1 MENDLILGGRPI
13 SAGKSIILSDELL
26 QIAHRYILFNSS
38 EVQPYVELHL
48 QELRSS
54 DRRLSRNHNQL
65 QKRHIDTFIAWFSD
79 KVIIDEIKCNASCVS
94 NTLKW
99 FANGPRDLVMS
110 FNGYII
116 NGLRFHTKETEKSRQ
131 NSGVLVEATTLCR
144 SSARDN
150 TQILGQV
157 AYYGVLKDILLLN
170 YHIFQVPLFKC
181 DWANIVNGV
190 KVDDGFV
197 LVNLHEGQSQFEKDP
212 FILASQAKQVF
223 YCRENETS
231 NWYVV
236 GKAPP
241 RGYHELQTYD
251 ENYMPSIP
259 RNLGGLE
266 TIIDNGNEDLNL
278 RIDSSKNAAKRALKQ
293 RQAIYTSIIRSRNRG
308 IVITNEDSSSRSVNP
323 NTQDTPNTQVTQESN
338 CETKKKTRGVTRM
351 VKLKFNQP
359 VEVDFNLH
367 GQTIDGSS
375 ITLASYIGILAR
387 EHIPITLESWKKVD
401 EQKKDMI
408 WSSLLQYFKL
418 LDSSK
423 DYIFKK
429 MGGRWRQY
437 KSRITKKLIE
447 ASQGPGKKRALKLL
461 KPKNVTNA
469 GNWNEFKNEA
479 KEKGKDPEKITRV
492 DVWIEGH
499 KRKKNKPLSEAV
511 QTTMDEINQLRE
523 STCPP
528 NDNSINEDSLVKVL
542 GAEKRGRVKGLGFRA
557 TSSRVQ
563 TQIQSGGRIKQLE
576 AELKATN
583 DQVASLKDM
592 IMKQN
597 DQLLNR
603 GVQMED
609 AVGSHVYTPPHV
621 FMPQSQHGS
630 VPMTQ
635 DMSKFE
641 NARCHLLH
649 WYPEDDSEDQI
660 VAEGRISSTNSK
672 DKIHNMPLGK
682 GYWRVWIDAVSI
694 DIKVCQ
700 STNEYEM
707 LSQAVGSSVAWL
719 KDCIKIL

>member
-1 MENDLILGGRPI
+1 MFCLTYYAELI
-13 SAGKSIILSDELL
+13 EY
-26 QIAHRYILFNSS
+26 YIYLNIR
-38 EVQPYVELHL
+38 LHL

-79 KVIIDEIKCNASCVS
+79 K
-94 NTLKW
+94 
-99 FANGPRDLVMS
+99 
-110 FNGYII
+110 
-116 NGLRFHTKETEKSRQ
+116 
-131 NSGVLVEATTLCR
+131 
-144 SSARDN
+144 
-150 TQILGQV
+150 
-157 AYYGVLKDILLLN
+157 
-170 YHIFQVPLFKC
+170 C
-181 DWANIVNGV
+181 DWANIVNGL

-231 NWYVV
+231 NWY
-236 GKAPP
+236 
-241 RGYHELQTYD
+241 
-251 ENYMPSIP
+251 
-259 RNLGGLE
+259 
-266 TIIDNGNEDLNL
+266 
-278 RIDSSKNAAKRALKQ
+278 
-293 RQAIYTSIIRSRNRG
+293 
-308 IVITNEDSSSRSVNP
+308 
-323 NTQDTPNTQVTQESN
+323 
-338 CETKKKTRGVTRM
+338 
-351 VKLKFNQP
+351 
-359 VEVDFNLH
+359 DFNLH
-367 GQTIDGSS
+367 DQTIDGSS

-387 EHIPITLESWKKVD
+387 EHVPITLESWKKVD

-447 ASQGPGKKRALKLL
+447 VSQGPRKKRAL

-469 GNWNEFKNEA
+469 GDWNEFVKQRTSEQFKERSKNFRAMRLSQKIQHTTGRMGYAQLHHIMKNEA

-511 QTTMDEINQLRE
+511 QTIMDEINQLRV

-528 NDNSINEDSLVKVL
+528 NDNNINEDSLAKVL
-542 GAEKRGRVKGLGFRA
+542 GAEKRGRVRGLGFGA
-557 TSSRVQ
+557 TPSRVQ
-563 TQIQSGGRIKQLE
+563 TQIQSGGRVKQLE

-603 GVQMED
+603 GVQMEYT
-609 AVGSHVYTPPHV
+609 AGSHVCTPPHV
-621 FMPQSQHGS
+621 FTPQ
-630 VPMTQ
+630 V
-635 DMSKFE
+635 
-641 NARCHLLH
+641 
-649 WYPEDDSEDQI
+649 
-660 VAEGRISSTNSK
+660 
-672 DKIHNMPLGK
+672 
-682 GYWRVWIDAVSI
+682 
-694 DIKVCQ
+694 
-700 STNEYEM
+700 
-707 LSQAVGSSVAWL
+707 
-719 KDCIKIL
+719 